1 MDTHYPDSIEDYD
14 TIDEDDGID
23 EEVWVT
29 QKELSAEASKIE
41 KEFLNLDF
49 QNALTLTID

>member
-49 QNALTLTID
+49 